1 MMYRA
6 SCWTRAV
13 GSVLLSSLLLSM
25 QVAADVSFEGD
36 LPQELEMG
44 TSYNIQ
50 WSTDARNVKV
60 TMVSGSEASNN
71 IYHLFDIICGVWIV
85 NDLTR
90 ACTST
95 DNEVDWTPPGD
106 LPVGHYMLM
115 ATAADG
121 STAFSR
127 QFNLVRAGDSSNGS
141 SIPQSSRSA
150 SATTSLLV
158 TTSGGSTQSITST
171 ITGTPA
177 PSESSPQTDEPSSSS
192 TGLGAGAKAGVG
204 IGAAVGG
211 LALLAA
217 LGFLL
222 FRMGKRA
229 AAKNKKQDK
238 PEEDGEEGGKAEA
251 PVSKEAE
258 PVTDFEQTNGTGI
271 SELQAPN
278 AIHEAPDYKHLDTPG
293 QHVFVGELDATGG
306 SFAIPPPA
314 HVPTAAPAVPGIAD
328 TAAGAAEG
336 VDETEA
342 PETRD
347 KSATTPDNS
356 HSPVVYETPDDI
368 GRWDDK

>member
-1 MMYRA
+1 
-6 SCWTRAV
+6 
-13 GSVLLSSLLLSM
+13 M

-71 IYHLFDIICGVWIV
+71 IYHLFDIICGVWVV
-85 NDLTR
+85 NDLTK

-95 DNEVDWTPPGD
+95 DNAVDWTPPGD

-127 QFNLVRAGDSSNGS
+127 QFNLVKAGDSSEGS
-141 SIPQSSRSA
+141 SNPPSSRSA
-150 SATTSLLV
+150 SVTTSLLV

-177 PSESSPQTDEPSSSS
+177 PNESSSQTDEQSSSS
-192 TGLGAGAKAGVG
+192 TGLGAGAKAGIG

-229 AAKNKKQDK
+229 AGTKKKEDK
-238 PEEDGEEGGKAEA
+238 SEGDGEEGGKAEA

-258 PVTDFEQTNGTGI
+258 PVTDFEQTNDTGI

-278 AIHEAPDYKHLDTPG
+278 AIHEAPDYKHLDAPG

-314 HVPTAAPAVPGIAD
+314 HVPTAAPAVSGITD

-336 VDETEA
+336 ADEAGA
-342 PETRD
+342 PEAGD
-347 KSATTPDNS
+347 KPATTPDNS

-368 GRWDDK
+368 GRRNDK

>member
-1 MMYRA
+1 MMMYRA
-6 SCWTRAV
+6 RWTRAV
-13 GSVLLSSLLLSM
+13 GSVLLSSLLLFT

-36 LPQELEMG
+36 LPRELEMG
-44 TSYNIQ
+44 TSYNIR
-50 WSTDARNVKV
+50 WSTDAPNVKV

-71 IYHLFDIICGVWIV
+71 IYHLFDIICGVWV
-85 NDLTR
+85 VDDLTN

-95 DNEVDWTPPGD
+95 DNGVDWTPPGD

-121 STAFSR
+121 SSAFSR
-127 QFNLVRAGDSSNGS
+127 QFNLVQAGDTSNASSN
-141 SIPQSSRSA
+141 PPSSRSA
-150 SATTSLLV
+150 SVTASLLV
-158 TTSGGSTQSITST
+158 TTSGGSTQSITYT

-177 PSESSPQTDEPSSSS
+177 PSESSSQTDEPSSSS
-192 TGLGAGAKAGVG
+192 TGLGAGAKAGIG
-204 IGAAVGG
+204 IGAAAGG

-229 AAKNKKQDK
+229 ADTKKKEDK
-238 PEEDGEEGGKAEA
+238 SEEDGEEGGKAEA

-258 PVTDFEQTNGTGI
+258 PVTDFEQTNDTGI

-278 AIHEAPDYKHLDTPG
+278 VIHEAPDYKHLDTPG

-314 HVPTAAPAVPGIAD
+314 HVPTAVPGITD
-328 TAAGAAEG
+328 TAVGAAEG
-336 VDETEA
+336 VDEAGA
-342 PETRD
+342 PEAGDRP
-347 KSATTPDNS
+347 ATTPDNS

-368 GRWDDK
+368 GRRNDK

>member
-1 MMYRA
+1 MLYRA
-6 SCWTRAV
+6 SWTRAI
-13 GSVLLSSLLLSM
+13 GSVLLLFT

-36 LPQELEMG
+36 LPRELEMG
-44 TSYNIQ
+44 TSYNIR

-71 IYHLFDIICGVWIV
+71 IYHLFDIICDVWV
-85 NDLTR
+85 VDDLTR

-95 DNEVDWTPPGD
+95 DNAVDWTPPGD

-127 QFNLVRAGDSSNGS
+127 QFNLVSAGDGSGSSNPPS
-141 SIPQSSRSA
+141 SGSA
-150 SATTSLLV
+150 SVTTSLLLTTSLLV

-171 ITGTPA
+171 IARTPA
-177 PSESSPQTDEPSSSS
+177 PSESFVQTDEPSSSS
-192 TGLGAGAKAGVG
+192 TGLGTGAKAGIG

-229 AAKNKKQDK
+229 AGTKKKEDKSEQD
-238 PEEDGEEGGKAEA
+238 GGEGGKAEA
-251 PVSKEAE
+251 PASNEAE
-258 PVTDFEQTNGTGI
+258 LVTDFEQTNGTGI

-314 HVPTAAPAVPGIAD
+314 HVPTAGPAVPGITD
-328 TAAGAAEG
+328 MAAGVAEG
-336 VDETEA
+336 VDEARA
-342 PETRD
+342 PEAGD
-347 KSATTPDNS
+347 KQATTPDNS

-368 GRWDDK
+368 GRRNDK